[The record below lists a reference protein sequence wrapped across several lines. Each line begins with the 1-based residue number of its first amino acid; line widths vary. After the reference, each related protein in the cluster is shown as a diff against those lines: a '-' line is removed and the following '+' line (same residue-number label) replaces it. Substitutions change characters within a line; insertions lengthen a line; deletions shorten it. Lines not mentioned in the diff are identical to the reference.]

1 MKIDLH
7 THSRASDGSLAP
19 RELIEE
25 AIRQGV
31 DVLGLTDHDTMSGL
45 AEARQAAKEHRLT
58 FIPGIEFSTETGNAE
73 LHILGYFVQENHPAL
88 LALLGKLKT
97 SRHERIF
104 RIIGK
109 LATVG
114 LHLQP
119 EDVIEEAKDGVY
131 GRPQVALALVR
142 HGYVRTIEEAFERYL
157 GNRRPAYVP
166 HFKLTPWQ
174 VIERVLEAGGIPVL
188 AHPAI
193 SGRDDLIPS
202 LVKSGLAGLEVYY
215 LEHDSAMVA
224 RYLQMAKKWELVVT
238 GGSDFHGNT
247 GKAPSFGA
255 PGLAEADIQTLLE
268 KVRETEPA
276 GLLQAL
282 AAKPANTR

>member
-7 THSRASDGSLAP
+7 THSRASDGSLTP

-45 AEARQAAKEHRLT
+45 AEARQAAKERRLT
-58 FIPGIEFSTETGNAE
+58 FIPGIEFSTEAGHAE

-88 LALLGKLKT
+88 STLLGKLKT

-114 LHLQP
+114 VHLQP

-142 HGYVRTIEEAFERYL
+142 HGYVQTIEEAFERYL
-157 GNRRPAYVP
+157 GNRRPAYVS

-174 VIERVLEAGGIPVL
+174 VIEKVLEAGGIPVL

-193 SGRDDLIPS
+193 SSRDDLIPS

-224 RYLQMAKKWELVVT
+224 RYLQIAKKWELIVT

-247 GKAPSFGA
+247 GKAPLLGA
-255 PGLAEADIQTLLE
+255 PRLTEADIRILLE
-268 KVRETEPA
+268 KVRETESKAMPA
-276 GLLQAL
+276 VIAGKLTD
-282 AAKPANTR
+282 P

>member
-58 FIPGIEFSTETGNAE
+58 FIPGIEFSTETGHAE

-88 LALLGKLKT
+88 LALLGQLKT

-104 RIIGK
+104 QIIGK

-157 GNRRPAYVP
+157 GNRRPAYVS
-166 HFKLTPWQ
+166 HFKLTPRQ

-193 SGRDDLIPS
+193 SGCDDLIPN

-215 LEHDSAMVA
+215 LEHDRAMVV
-224 RYLQMAKKWELVVT
+224 RYLQMAKKWKLLVT
-238 GGSDFHGNT
+238 GGSDFHGDT
-247 GKAPSFGA
+247 GKAPPFGA
-255 PGLAEADIQTLLE
+255 PGLTEVDIQTLLE
-268 KVRETEPA
+268 KVKEIEPE
-276 GLLQAL
+276 GLPQTFTG
-282 AAKPANTR
+282 KPAISR